1 MLLWYEHLYKLFA
14 SLGSGNGADGSKMP
28 MENRKDCVRDVLFL
42 LSLCSGNCF
51 SIRNVFNIEK
61 NIIIRKYISIIYII
75 LSSIG
80 ILLLLVNLV
89 THKLRT
95 PGVYA

>member
-14 SLGSGNGADGSKMP
+14 SLGSGNGADGSRMP
-28 MENRKDCVRDVLFL
+28 MENQKDCVRDVLFL
-42 LSLCSGNCF
+42 LPLGSGNCF
-51 SIRNVFNIEK
+51 SIRNAFNIEK
-61 NIIIRKYISIIYII
+61 NIIIRKDISIIYII
-75 LSSIG
+75 RSSIG

-95 PGVYA
+95 PRVYA